1 MLMLM
6 LTRIKTLMRQILIQ
20 VTMVTNQ
27 LRIPTMPR
35 PDMVI
40 SKRTRPAMDSNK
52 LIRLVIASQHLS
64 LYKINISR

>member
-6 LTRIKTLMRQILIQ
+6 LTRIKSLMRQILIQ

-27 LRIPTMPR
+27 LRILTTPR

>member
-1 MLMLM
+1 
-6 LTRIKTLMRQILIQ
+6 
-20 VTMVTNQ
+20 MVTNQ

>member
-64 LYKINISR
+64 LYKIIISR